1 MFTRI
6 GGTNHQKPNCW
17 EIIQA
22 QLLTFKIHIR
32 YVEAHVGQKAA
43 ETQQEE
49 GRGGEKAHVQHS
61 RQSPPDSLRAEGA
74 LTRLFLQHVVEGGQV
89 CHCHRILKPAVL
101 SGEIQKETS

>member
-6 GGTNHQKPNCW
+6 GVTNHQKPNRR
-17 EIIQA
+17 EISQA
-22 QLLTFKIHIR
+22 QLLTFKIHVR

-49 GRGGEKAHVQHS
+49 GRRSEETHVQHS
-61 RQSPPDSLRAEGA
+61 RQSPPDSLGAEGA
-74 LTRLFLQHVVEGGQV
+74 LTRLLLQHVVEGGQV

-101 SGEIQKETS
+101 SGEIQKETL